1 MFTRTHKH
9 LDPGSITT
17 SGVRHPALGRLSRA
31 SCALAMGL
39 LLAASTVA
47 AQPVNLPDSR
57 IQQRPIDERFLVQRK
72 EMVDQFVQ
80 SRGVDSPRVLSAM
93 LAVPRHLFVPEQ
105 VRADAYSGDALS
117 VNEQYSVPE
126 PYSVARMTE
135 LLDLNGTER
144 ILEIGTGTGYHTAVL
159 AQLGSEVHSMEI
171 VPERAEAAREL
182 LDDLGYE
189 NAVVHVGNGYD
200 GLPELGPFD
209 AIVLT
214 AAPEEIPQAL
224 IDQLKVGGR
233 MVVPVGGFLQ
243 ELQVLEKR
251 ADGEVRRRRVDVVRM
266 RPMVDV
272 TDERPRQQPPF

>member
-1 MFTRTHKH
+1 M
-9 LDPGSITT
+9 
-17 SGVRHPALGRLSRA
+17 
-31 SCALAMGL
+31 
-39 LLAASTVA
+39 
-47 AQPVNLPDSR
+47 
-57 IQQRPIDERFLVQRK
+57 DERFNVQRQ

-93 LAVPRHLFVPEQ
+93 RVVPRHLFLPEE
-105 VRADAYSGDALS
+105 VRADAYNGDALS
-117 VNEQYSVPE
+117 VNSQYSVPE
-126 PYSVARMTE
+126 PYAVARMTE
-135 LLDLNGTER
+135 LLDLAGGER

-159 AQLGSEVHSMEI
+159 AQLASEVHSMEI
-171 VPERAEAAREL
+171 VPERAESARAL

-189 NAVVHVGNGYD
+189 NAVVHVGNGHD
-200 GLPELGPFD
+200 GLPDLGPFD

-224 IDQLKVGGR
+224 IDQLKVGGK

-251 ADGEVRRRRVDVVRM
+251 ANGEVRRRRVDVVRM

-272 TDERPRQQPPF
+272 TDERPRQPPG

>member
-1 MFTRTHKH
+1 MFTAIDKSPETGGPRCSPGRRRDTRRTAFA
-9 LDPGSITT
+9 
-17 SGVRHPALGRLSRA
+17 VA
-31 SCALAMGL
+31 GL
-39 LLAASTVA
+39 LLLVASTLA
-47 AQPVNLPDSR
+47 AQRELNLPESR
-57 IQQRPIDERFLVQRK
+57 IQTRPPEERFTAQRR
-72 EMVDQFVQ
+72 EMVDVFVQ
-80 SRGVDSPRVLSAM
+80 SRGVQSPRVLSAM
-93 LAVPRHLFVPEQ
+93 LEVPRHLFVPERE
-105 VRADAYSGDALS
+105 RADAYSGDALS
-117 VNEQYSVPE
+117 VDNQFSVSE
-126 PYSVARMTE
+126 PYAVARMTE
-135 LLDLNGTER
+135 LLNLTGSER

-159 AQLGSEVHSMEI
+159 AQLSSEVHSMEI

-200 GLPELGPFD
+200 GLPDLGPFD

-272 TDERPRQQPPF
+272 TDERPRQPPI

>member
-1 MFTRTHKH
+1 MGGW
-9 LDPGSITT
+9 P
-17 SGVRHPALGRLSRA
+17 SGLRA
-31 SCALAMGL
+31 ASV
-39 LLAASTVA
+39 LLACLFLSAPSLKAQRGIASPESQI
-47 AQPVNLPDSR
+47 QPL
-57 IQQRPIDERFLVQRK
+57 PIDERFMVQRR

-80 SRGVDSPRVLSAM
+80 SRGVESPRVLSAM

-105 VRADAYSGDALS
+105 VRAEAYSGDALS
-117 VNEQYSVPE
+117 VDEQYSVPE
-126 PYSVARMTE
+126 PYAVARMTE
-135 LLDLNGTER
+135 LLALTGNER

-171 VPERAEAAREL
+171 VADRAEAAREL

-200 GLPELGPFD
+200 GLPDLGPFD

-251 ADGEVRRRRVDVVRM
+251 ANGQVRRRRVDVVRM

-272 TDERPRQQPPF
+272 TDERPRRQPPI